1 MRLIYTLLV
10 VVLIFAS
17 CSKKDSIVSGNPTA
31 AAVDATQVIDATIN
45 TDFTY
50 QLPLTSP
57 DMQIHKQAAHF
68 ELSAIGIDSKNGMTV
83 YKYLPAKGF
92 TGNDEVTLKESTT
105 YTDYNYSEG
114 GGCRDM
120 NGSQNVTKTSFV
132 KIRFTVN

>member
-1 MRLIYTLLV
+1 MRLIYTLF

-17 CSKKDSIVSGNPTA
+17 CSKKDAIVSGNPTA
-31 AAVDATQVIDATIN
+31 AAVDATQVIDAVIN
-45 TDFTY
+45 NDFTY

-57 DMQIHKQAAHF
+57 DVQIHKQAAHF

-92 TGNDEVTLKESTT
+92 TGTDEVTLKETT
-105 YTDYNYSEG
+105 SYTSYSERE
-114 GGCRDM
+114 GCRDM
-120 NGSQNVTKTSFV
+120 SGTPNVTKTSFV

>member
-1 MRLIYTLLV
+1 MRLIYTLLA
-10 VVLIFAS
+10 VLIFTS
-17 CSKKDSIVSGNPTA
+17 CSKKDALVSGNPNPAPA
-31 AAVDATQVIDATIN
+31 ADATQVINATIN

-68 ELSAIGIDSKNGMTV
+68 ALSAIGVDSKNGMTV

-92 TGNDEVTLKESTT
+92 TGSDEVTLKETTT
-105 YTDYNYSEG
+105 YTSYSEG
-114 GGCRDM
+114 EGCRDM
-120 NGSQNVTKTSFV
+120 NSPQNVTKTTFV